1 MSLPSNDACD
11 LLVIGSGS
19 AAMSGALRA
28 ADSGLDVLVIEKTEW
43 LGGTSAMSGA
53 GIWMPASHVARAE
66 GVDDSPE
73 DTLAY
78 LRASA
83 PDGWAEKEDHLWQSF
98 AGNAPRAVEFIDRN
112 TPLEFVVT
120 REPDP
125 FTEYE
130 GGKAYG
136 RQITVQPLSR
146 RLLGPL
152 ARHFRRPSL
161 PHIISYQEMVSL
173 DPYHHPIRV
182 GLKLLPKLAWRWLTS
197 TRGQG
202 SALMTGMIRGCMDK
216 GVRFQRETAA
226 LSLTQDETGR
236 VTGAEVDHKG
246 LRRTITA
253 RRGVLLATGGFEWDA
268 ALREK
273 HFPGPVNFI
282 GSPDTNTGDGQ
293 RMAREAGAELD
304 RMDQANIYPCLPTVY
319 EGHSTGLPI
328 TFTAEKHSI
337 LVNRHG
343 KRFVSE
349 NDFNIGE
356 RMDARDPDTGE
367 SIHLPVWLIGDS
379 RFLKQSLAFRWYARK
394 QKSFVTKA
402 DTVEGLAEKVGLPAR
417 VLAETVARFNGFAAT
432 GNDQDFLRG
441 QTTWDKYKNGGEKGV
456 LYPLE
461 KPPFV
466 AVVVNRSILGTK
478 GGARTNEKAQVL
490 RGDGSVVTGLYA
502 AGLAMANPIG
512 TRAIGAGTTLGP
524 NLTWGFIAAETALS
538 QNRK

>member
-1 MSLPSNDACD
+1 MAEDANSICD

-19 AAMSGALRA
+19 AATSAALRA
-28 ADSGLDVLVIEKTEW
+28 AEGGLDVLVIEKTEW

-66 GVDDSPE
+66 GVEDSPE

-83 PDGWAEKEDHLWQSF
+83 PEGWAETEDHLWQSF
-98 AGNAPRAVEFIDRN
+98 AANAPRAVEFIDRN

-120 REPDP
+120 LEPDP
-125 FTEYE
+125 FTEAD

-136 RQITVQPLSR
+136 RQITVRPLSR

-152 ARHFRRPSL
+152 AKHLRRSTL
-161 PHIISYQEMVSL
+161 PHIIAYHEFVAL
-173 DPYHHPIRV
+173 DPYHRPVRAI
-182 GLKLLPKLAWRWLTS
+182 LKLWPRLLWRWLTA

-202 SALMTGMIRGCMDK
+202 NALMTGMIRGCLDK
-216 GVRFQRETAA
+216 GVRFTRQTAA
-226 LSLTQDETGR
+226 LRLVQDETGR
-236 VTGAEVDHKG
+236 VTGAEVESG
-246 LRRTITA
+246 GARRIITA
-253 RRGVLLATGGFEWDA
+253 RRGVVLATGGFEWNRA
-268 ALREK
+268 MREE
-273 HFPGPVNFI
+273 HFPGPLNFI
-282 GSPDTNTGDGQ
+282 GSPDSNTGDGQ
-293 RMAREAGAELD
+293 RMAREAGAALD

-319 EGHSTGLPI
+319 EGHSTGVPH

-343 KRFVSE
+343 RRFVSE

-356 RMDARDPDTGE
+356 RMDARDPETGE
-367 SIHLPVWLIGDS
+367 PVHLPVWLIGDS
-379 RFLKQSLAFRWYARK
+379 RFLKQSLAFHWFARR
-394 QKSFVTKA
+394 QKGFVTKA
-402 DTVEGLAEKVGLPAR
+402 ATVEELAQKIGLPPEA
-417 VLAETVARFNGFAAT
+417 LGETVERFNTFCVS
-432 GNDQDFLRG
+432 GNDKDFLRG
-441 QTTWDKYKNGGEKGV
+441 QTTWDIYKNGGRKGA
-456 LYPLE
+456 LFSLE
-461 KPPFV
+461 EPPFV

-490 RGDGSVVTGLYA
+490 REDGSIVTGLYA

-538 QNRK
+538 QNE

>member
-1 MSLPSNDACD
+1 MADDRDSICD

-19 AAMSGALRA
+19 AATSAALRA
-28 ADSGLDVLVIEKTEW
+28 AEGGLDVLVIEKTEW

-66 GVDDSPE
+66 GVEDSPE

-83 PDGWAEKEDHLWQSF
+83 PEGWAGKEDHLWQSF
-98 AGNAPRAVEFIDRN
+98 ATNAPRAVQFIDDN

-120 REPDP
+120 LEPDP
-125 FTEYE
+125 FTEAE

-136 RQITVQPLSR
+136 RQITVRPLSR
-146 RLLGPL
+146 RLLGSL
-152 ARHFRRPSL
+152 AKHLRRSTL
-161 PHIISYQEMVSL
+161 PHIIAYHEFVAM
-173 DPYHHPIRV
+173 DPYHRPVRA
-182 GLKLLPKLAWRWLTS
+182 GLKLLPRLIWRWLTA

-202 SALMTGMIRGCMDK
+202 NALMTGMIRGCLDK
-216 GVRFQRETAA
+216 GVRFLRETAA
-226 LSLTQDETGR
+226 LKLTQDETGR
-236 VTGAEVDHKG
+236 ITGAEVKAAG
-246 LRRTITA
+246 QRRTIAA
-253 RRGVLLATGGFEWDA
+253 RRGVLLATGGFEWNRSM
-268 ALREK
+268 LEE
-273 HFPGPVNFI
+273 HFPGPVNFL
-282 GSPDTNTGDGQ
+282 GSPATNTGDGQ
-293 RMAREAGAELD
+293 RMAREAGAAMD

-319 EGHSTGLPI
+319 QGRSHGVPH

-343 KRFVSE
+343 RRFVSE

-356 RMDARDPDTGE
+356 RMDERDPDTGE

-379 RFLKQSLAFRWYARK
+379 RFLKQSLAFHWFARK
-394 QKSFVTKA
+394 QKGFVTKA
-402 DTVEGLAEKVGLPAR
+402 ATLAELAEKTGLPAEA
-417 VLAETVARFNGFAAT
+417 LTETVARFNAFCAD
-432 GNDQDFLRG
+432 GNDRDFLRG
-441 QTTWDKYKNGGEKGV
+441 QTTWDRYKNGGEKGT

-461 KPPFV
+461 QPPFV

-490 RGDGSVVTGLYA
+490 REDGSVVTGLYA

-524 NLTWGFIAAETALS
+524 NLTWGFIAAEALLS
-538 QNRK
+538 QNN